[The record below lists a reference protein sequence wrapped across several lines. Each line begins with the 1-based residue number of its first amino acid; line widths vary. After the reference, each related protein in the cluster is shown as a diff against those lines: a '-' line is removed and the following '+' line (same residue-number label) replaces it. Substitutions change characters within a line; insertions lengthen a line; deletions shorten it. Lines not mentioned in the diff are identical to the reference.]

1 MSRYRSVHRDIEGN
15 HREHTGKSQDAHS
28 EHTGKTYVARIEH
41 TGHESAIKPIFKVE
55 YSLLT

>member
-1 MSRYRSVHRDIEGN
+1 MSRYRSV

>member
-15 HREHTGKSQDAHS
+15 HREHTGKSLEAHS
-28 EHTGKTYVARIEH
+28 EHTGKACGARIEH
-41 TGHESAIKPIFKVE
+41 MGHESAIKPIFKVE